1 MVSRPRGGAAAG
13 VAAALCVLLLPSVAA
28 AHPRS
33 DDAPGGAVPSYRS
46 ADGAVPVAGTAS
58 SADGPQL
65 ERAKVYSDA
74 ISPGQKKYYRVRLD
88 DTSSAFVSTVLAPPP
103 GSRSDIL
110 DGIQVSLVSTDGTS
124 CGSSPTVYFGGE
136 TTRPIA
142 GYASRR
148 IGDSSL
154 PCQEAG
160 DYFYT
165 VTWAGT
171 KTGGTAKWPIELT
184 YMAEPGLKAGAAEP
198 EAPTGWS
205 SKAPSAGE
213 GKSSRKVSG
222 GTGFNDAAAVDDGA
236 WRDDIRP
243 GESRFYRVPVA
254 WGQQLFLR
262 AQLANTTSDGSFF
275 AASGLRLALFNT
287 ARGRVS
293 DKSAGY
299 TGAPTGIDLGT
310 APAAYANRFE
320 GDSDA
325 ESAMRFQ
332 GWYYV
337 QVSLD
342 PKVPGS
348 VPLTLDVGIE
358 GAAQQGPP
366 YDGDA
371 AAAGFGLGD
380 AGGTAGGTSG
390 SMRALGFTGI
400 GVGTVLVLG
409 LGTWYLLSR
418 RRRPTDGQADAGPVY
433 SR

>member
-1 MVSRPRGGAAAG
+1 MTPQPWTTV
-13 VAAALCVLLLPSVAA
+13 
-28 AHPRS
+28 
-33 DDAPGGAVPSYRS
+33 PGGTTSGRERAASTGCRS
-46 ADGAVPVAGTAS
+46 PGAS
-58 SADGPQL
+58 SSSSGP
-65 ERAKVYSDA
+65 S
-74 ISPGQKKYYRVRLD
+74 
-88 DTSSAFVSTVLAPPP
+88 
-103 GSRSDIL
+103 
-110 DGIQVSLVSTDGTS
+110 
-124 CGSSPTVYFGGE
+124 
-136 TTRPIA
+136 
-142 GYASRR
+142 
-148 IGDSSL
+148 
-154 PCQEAG
+154 
-160 DYFYT
+160 
-165 VTWAGT
+165 
-171 KTGGTAKWPIELT
+171 
-184 YMAEPGLKAGAAEP
+184 
-198 EAPTGWS
+198 
-205 SKAPSAGE
+205 
-213 GKSSRKVSG
+213 
-222 GTGFNDAAAVDDGA
+222 
-236 WRDDIRP
+236 
-243 GESRFYRVPVA
+243 
-254 WGQQLFLR
+254 
-262 AQLANTTSDGSFF
+262 LANTTSDGSFF
-275 AASGLRLALFNT
+275 AASGLRLALYNT

-418 RRRPTDGQADAGPVY
+418 RRRPPRDRRTRGLSTAGDRPF
-433 SR
+433 RP